1 MATNFKGVDKVTWV
15 RIIALAILLIN
26 QVSVSFFEFKV
37 IPFEDDQI
45 YEGVS
50 LVLTIIVTI
59 WATWKNNS
67 FTTEAQMVDNQLKRL
82 KK

>member
-1 MATNFKGVDKVTWV
+1 MANFKGVDRITWV
-15 RIIALAILLIN
+15 RIIALFILLMN
-26 QVSVSFFEFKV
+26 QISVSFFGFKV

-50 LVLTIIVTI
+50 LVLTVLVTI

-67 FTTEAQMVDNQLKRL
+67 FTTEAQMVDKQLKGL